1 MNNVTTNPTKEQI
14 DYAYDC
20 FTNAL
25 IPFGSMD
32 IRSAVNTALEVGE
45 DGEWAAEQVQ
55 EFADSCGMKID
66 DCDPCYCVY
75 DSILQTARG
84 EIEDLT
90 GFDFLNDGAEIDTAG
105 NYCCTSYDWR
115 NEAPETI
122 KQKLIEAEIVFADL
136 SEKTQWF
143 LSQIEAEY

>member
-1 MNNVTTNPTKEQI
+1 MTTLATTPTNEQI
-14 DYAYDC
+14 DYAYDS

-75 DSILQTARG
+75 DSILQSARG

-105 NYCCTSYDWR
+105 NYCCTTYDWR
-115 NEAPETI
+115 DEAPDTI
-122 KQKLIEAEIVFADL
+122 KQKLIEAEIEFADL
-136 SEKTQWF
+136 SQKTQWF
-143 LSQIEAEY
+143 LSEIEANY

>member
-1 MNNVTTNPTKEQI
+1 MSNLATTPTKEQI
-14 DYAYDC
+14 DYAYDN

-25 IPFGSMD
+25 VPFGSMD
-32 IRSAVNTALEVGE
+32 IRTAVSTALEVGE

-75 DSILQTARG
+75 DSILQIVRG
-84 EIEDLT
+84 EIEELT

-105 NYCCTSYDWR
+105 NYYCTSYDWR

-122 KQKLIEAEIVFADL
+122 KQKLIEAEILFADL
-136 SEKTQWF
+136 SQKAQWF

>member
-1 MNNVTTNPTKEQI
+1 MTTTKPTTAQI
-14 DYAYDC
+14 DYAYDS

-45 DGEWAAEQVQ
+45 GGEWAAEQVQ
-55 EFADSCGMKID
+55 EFADSCGVSID
-66 DCDPCYCVY
+66 KCDPCYCVY
-75 DSILQTARG
+75 DSILQTVRG

-90 GFDFLNDGAEIDTAG
+90 GFDFLNDGADIDTVG
-105 NYCCTSYDWR
+105 NYCCTSYDYC

-122 KQKLIEAEIVFADL
+122 KQKLIESEIEFADL
-136 SEKTQWF
+136 SQKAQWF
-143 LSQIEAEY
+143 LSQIEANY